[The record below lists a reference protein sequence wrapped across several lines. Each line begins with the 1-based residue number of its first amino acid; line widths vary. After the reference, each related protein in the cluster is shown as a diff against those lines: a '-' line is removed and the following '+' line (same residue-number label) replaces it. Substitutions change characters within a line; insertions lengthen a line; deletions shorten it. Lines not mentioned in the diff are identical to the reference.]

1 MADLEFNIFKV
12 SSEFGDWLAAF
23 EGKEL
28 IFLGSYSA
36 GKKLAED
43 ELAELFKINYH
54 FEVGKFTPAKWT
66 KGNFWKAKHK
76 IKLEGTEFQMK
87 VWLELIKIPKGKTLT
102 YSEVA
107 KKIRKPSSYRAV
119 ASAVAK
125 NPVAFYIP
133 CHRVVGKGTT
143 AGSRLKYHWG
153 SDLKRKLLAS
163 EQN

>member
-1 MADLEFNIFKV
+1 
-12 SSEFGDWLAAF
+12 
-23 EGKEL
+23 
-28 IFLGSYSA
+28 
-36 GKKLAED
+36 
-43 ELAELFKINYH
+43 
-54 FEVGKFTPAKWT
+54 
-66 KGNFWKAKHK
+66 
-76 IKLEGTEFQMK
+76 MK

-125 NPVAFYIP
+125 NPVAYYIP

-143 AGSRLKYHWG
+143 ASSRLKYQWG